1 MKVLLVYNELVL
13 ETINMANS
21 ICEVLEACQ
30 VETVQDRAASGA
42 AWHKDVD
49 AIIVFGGDGTI
60 LRTVQHYAEFG
71 LPVMGVNM
79 GTVGFLSSL
88 EVDEIDQYLPRFLAG
103 DYDLDRRMMLEAEI
117 YEAGRRVISVACLND
132 VSIKSQGNKMIHF
145 DLTIGGQS
153 SGSQRGDGLI
163 IASPTGSTAYS
174 LSAGGPVLDNDL
186 DAMVVTPMASYFL
199 NKRPIVVAPEKEI
212 QVDLHS
218 SQAASLSID
227 GQVQHVMERQHRLV
241 VKRSV
246 HRFNLVCFRK
256 KRFFETMERRLRRC
270 EVTHMI

>member
-1 MKVLLVYNELVL
+1 MKILLVYNELVL
-13 ETINMANS
+13 DTVNMADS
-21 ICEVLEACQ
+21 ICEVLQACQ
-30 VETVQDRAASGA
+30 VEAVKDKAVSGVA
-42 AWHKDVD
+42 GHEDVD

-60 LRTVQHYAEFG
+60 LRTVQYYGELG

-88 EVDEIDQYLPRFLAG
+88 EVNEIDTYLPGFLDG
-103 DYDLDRRMMLEAEI
+103 DYDLDQRMMLEAQILNGE
-117 YEAGRRVISVACLND
+117 ESLCSFTCLND
-132 VSIKSQGNKMIHF
+132 VAIMSQGTKMIHF

-212 QVDLHS
+212 RVDLQGA
-218 SQAASLSID
+218 QAANISID
-227 GQVQHVMERQHRLV
+227 GQVQFIMESRHHLV
-241 VKRSV
+241 VRRSV

-256 KRFFETMERRLRRC
+256 RRFFETMERRLRRC
-270 EVTHMI
+270 EVTS